1 MTGRAAAAVM
11 AAVGIAAG
19 GAEARERWTEQEAAA
34 WYARMPWLVGCNYNP
49 ASAIN
54 ELEMWQAE
62 TFDPA
67 SIDRELGWAESLGF
81 TSLRVYLHN
90 IPWQQDAKGFLDRMD
105 RFLAI
110 ADRHRIGVMFVL
122 LDSCWDPHPK
132 PGPQRAP
139 RPHVHNSGWVQCPG
153 AEILSDP
160 ARHGE
165 LRGYIHGV
173 VARFKD
179 DRRVHAWDVFNE
191 PENDNRNSY
200 GAAGAK
206 TEIPNK
212 AEMALALLPK
222 AFAWAREAN
231 PSQPLSAA
239 PWRGPW
245 PEHAAMDPIERAMIE
260 ESDVISF
267 HNYADLGQV
276 KLRVGQLRRYNRPI
290 LCSEYMARPAG
301 STFDPVLGW
310 LKEQKVGGYNW
321 GFVAGKTQT
330 QYPWDS
336 WQKAYTAE
344 PPVWFHEILRDDGSP
359 YRPEEVR
366 YIRSLT
372 GRR

>member
-200 GAAGAK
+200 GAAG
-206 TEIPNK
+206 
-212 AEMALALLPK
+212 
-222 AFAWAREAN
+222 
-231 PSQPLSAA
+231 
-239 PWRGPW
+239 G
-245 PEHAAMDPIERAMIE
+245 
-260 ESDVISF
+260 
-267 HNYADLGQV
+267 
-276 KLRVGQLRRYNRPI
+276 
-290 LCSEYMARPAG
+290 
-301 STFDPVLGW
+301 
-310 LKEQKVGGYNW
+310 
-321 GFVAGKTQT
+321 
-330 QYPWDS
+330 
-336 WQKAYTAE
+336 
-344 PPVWFHEILRDDGSP
+344 
-359 YRPEEVR
+359 
-366 YIRSLT
+366 
-372 GRR
+372 

>member
-1 MTGRAAAAVM
+1 MTRTMAAAMAVGL
-11 AAVGIAAG
+11 AAVTV
-19 GAEARERWTEQEAAA
+19 AEARDRWTAQQAND
-34 WYARMPWLVGCNYNP
+34 WHGKMPWLVGCNYNP

-54 ELEMWQAE
+54 QLEMWQAE
-62 TFDPA
+62 TFDPD

-81 TSLRVYLHN
+81 TSLRVYLHDL
-90 IPWQQDAKGFLDRMD
+90 PFRQDAKGFLDRMD
-105 RFLAI
+105 RFLSI

-153 AEILSDP
+153 AEILADP
-160 ARHGE
+160 SRHGE

-200 GAAGAK
+200 GANGAK

-212 AEMALALLPK
+212 AEMALVLLPK
-222 AFAWAREAN
+222 AFAWAREAD
-231 PSQPLSAA
+231 PSQPLTAA
-239 PWRGPW
+239 VWRGPW
-245 PEHAAMDPIERAMIE
+245 PDPVAMDPIDRAMID

-267 HNYADLGQV
+267 HNYAGLDQV
-276 KLRVGQLRRYNRPI
+276 KVRVGQLRRYNRPI

-330 QYPWDS
+330 HYPWDS

-344 PPVWFHEILRDDGSP
+344 PPVWFHEILRPDGSP
-359 YRPEEVR
+359 YRPDEAR

-372 GRR
+372 VRR